1 MIGVAAALT
10 WPLVGADES
19 AAAEDWPARPIT
31 LIVPYPTGGA
41 NDMLGRLIGQ
51 KLAERLKQQVIVDN
65 RPGAGTLIGASQA
78 ARAAPN
84 GYTLFVGGFASNA
97 VTPLLVKTDFHPVDD
112 FAPIGLIGTAPMV
125 VITHDASPYRSLKDV
140 IDAAR
145 ANPGRLTY
153 GSSGNG
159 SPLHMA
165 GVSFCLKNKLDMVH
179 VPYKGGTAHISDL
192 MAARVDVIFD
202 STTNA
207 APLIRGGKVRPIAVS
222 AKARMPD
229 FPDVPTFAEAGVP
242 ELDVNG
248 WYALYAPARTPE
260 RILVTLSVAL
270 QAALASP
277 DVIERLGSVDVTP
290 GTGTRRELADYTARE
305 YAKYR
310 TLIRDGGIKT
320 D

>member
-1 MIGVAAALT
+1 MMGVAAALT
-10 WPLVGADES
+10 WPLAGADETE
-19 AAAEDWPARPIT
+19 AVEAWPSRPIS

-51 KLAERLKQQVIVDN
+51 KLAERLKQQIIVDN

-125 VITHDASPYRSLKDV
+125 VITHDDSPYRTLKDV
-140 IDAAR
+140 IDAVR

-179 VPYKGGTAHISDL
+179 VPYKGGSAHILDL
-192 MAARVDVIFD
+192 MAGRVDVIFD

-207 APLIRGGKVRPIAVS
+207 APLIKGAKVRPIAVS

-229 FPDVPTFAEAGVP
+229 FPDVPTFEEAGVP
-242 ELDVNG
+242 DLDVNG

-260 RILVTLSVAL
+260 PILATLSAAL
-270 QAALASP
+270 QAALTSP
-277 DVIERLGSVDVTP
+277 DVIERLRSVGVTP
-290 GTGTRRELADYTARE
+290 GTGTRRELADYTASE

-310 TLIRDGGIKT
+310 VLVRDGSIKA

>member
-10 WPLVGADES
+10 WPLAGVDDTEAVE
-19 AAAEDWPARPIT
+19 AWPSRPIT

-51 KLAERLKQQVIVDN
+51 KLADRLKQQVIIDN

-84 GYTLFVGGFASNA
+84 GHTLFLGGFASNA

-125 VITHDASPYRSLKDV
+125 VITHEGAPFRTLKDV

-145 ANPGRLTY
+145 ANPGRVTY

-165 GVSFCLKNKLDMVH
+165 GVSFCLKNNLDMVH
-179 VPYKGGTAHISDL
+179 VPYKGGSAHILDL
-192 MAARVDVIFD
+192 MAGRLDVIFD

-207 APLIRGGKVRPIAVS
+207 TPLIAGAKVRPIALS
-222 AKARMPD
+222 AKRRNPD
-229 FPDVPTFAEAGVP
+229 FPDVPTFAEVGVAD
-242 ELDVNG
+242 LDVNG
-248 WYALYAPARTPE
+248 WYALFAPARTPE
-260 RILVTLSVAL
+260 RILATLSTAL

-277 DVIERLGSVDVTP
+277 DVIERLRSVGVTP
-290 GTGTRRELADYTARE
+290 GDGTRRELADYTASE
-305 YAKYR
+305 HAKYR
-310 TLIRDGGIKT
+310 ALVHDGGIKP

>member
-1 MIGVAAALT
+1 MIGVAVALT
-10 WPLVGADES
+10 WPLVGADDGE
-19 AAAEDWPARPIT
+19 AVEAWPTRPIT

-51 KLAERLKQQVIVDN
+51 KLADRLKQQIIVDN

-78 ARAAPN
+78 ARAVPN
-84 GYTLFVGGFASNA
+84 GYTLFLGGFASNA

-112 FAPIGLIGTAPMV
+112 FAPIGLIGTAPV
-125 VITHDASPYRSLKDV
+125 VAITHDGSPYRTLTDL
-140 IDAAR
+140 IEAAR

-179 VPYKGGTAHISDL
+179 VPYKGGSAHILDL
-192 MAARVDVIFD
+192 MAGRLDVIFD

-207 APLIRGGKVRPIAVS
+207 TPLITGGKVRPIAIS
-222 AKARMPD
+222 AKRRNPD
-229 FPDVPTFAEAGVP
+229 FPDVPTFAELGVAD
-242 ELDVNG
+242 LDVNG
-248 WYALYAPARTPE
+248 WYALFAPRRTPTS
-260 RILVTLSVAL
+260 ILATLSDAL
-270 QAALASP
+270 QEALAAP
-277 DVIERLGSVDVTP
+277 DVIERLRSVGVTP

-305 YAKYR
+305 HAKYR
-310 TLIRDGGIKT
+310 NLVRDGRIKA